1 MIHFM
6 SVTKHGPKPGPGAD
20 NPAIRPDTNVGSNGK
35 VANTQWLAN
44 TSLWQAILSKW
55 RCIFNI
61 CRKRASVPRSR
72 KFEEIL
78 SFLAD
83 ILSKSGK
90 VEPILSSRRAISRP
104 IDKLFPWKISIIYQL
119 GYWQHNFSKPR
130 LSTLLKKWKSTAVE
144 FTLFFL
150 RRLTQNIIWPWLA
163 CHDHWTELFRKET
176 KRSYIS
182 KELLFKVIFFFPMHL
197 FAPPPVMLALFSLIW
212 VIGEVFP
219 LWLVM
224 ITW

>member
-20 NPAIRPDTNVGSNGK
+20 NPPIRPDTNVGSNGK

-61 CRKRASVPRSR
+61 CRKRSSAPRSPPQIWR
-72 KFEEIL
+72 NLIIF
-78 SFLAD
+78 AD
-83 ILSKSGK
+83 LLSKSGK

-130 LSTLLKKWKSTAVE
+130 LLTLLKKWKNTVVE

-150 RRLTQNIIWPWLA
+150 RG
-163 CHDHWTELFRKET
+163 
-176 KRSYIS
+176 
-182 KELLFKVIFFFPMHL
+182 LLKIKSGL
-197 FAPPPVMLALFSLIW
+197 D
-212 VIGEVFP
+212 
-219 LWLVM
+219 
-224 ITW
+224 